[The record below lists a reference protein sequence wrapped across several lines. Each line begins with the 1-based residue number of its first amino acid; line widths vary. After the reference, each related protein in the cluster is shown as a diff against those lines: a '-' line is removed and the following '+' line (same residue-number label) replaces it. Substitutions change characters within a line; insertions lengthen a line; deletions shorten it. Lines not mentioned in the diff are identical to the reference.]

1 MDIATDL
8 NFFVSSRP
16 GLSGPAIVAA
26 TAAHLIVRLHEDG
39 RQAVE
44 PVLER
49 DRCEF
54 GQQEAK

>member
-1 MDIATDL
+1 MTANQRLEIDALGIAQL
-8 NFFVSSRP
+8 R
-16 GLSGPAIVAA
+16 LR
-26 TAAHLIVRLHEDG
+26 VRLHEDG

>member
-26 TAAHLIVRLHEDG
+26 TAAHLIVL
-39 RQAVE
+39 
-44 PVLER
+44 
-49 DRCEF
+49 
-54 GQQEAK
+54 